1 MNDYL
6 KRKVPL
12 GVKSKLDLLLTSQYW
27 EIEKIQHF
35 QWKKLLDVIMVC
47 YQQVPYYRT
56 IFKTLGLLPEDITSF
71 EDYKRVPILKKTDIQ
86 GHLENM
92 VAENT
97 DRSELVLNST
107 GGSTGMPLNFYQ
119 DANFREWADA
129 ARIRAW
135 RYMAGVGENEL
146 EAVFWGAIRDIGAG
160 ITVRQTLYN
169 YFRDRTLCLN
179 TFDLDE
185 QMLRRFLQIY
195 NLLKPPLV
203 RGYASS
209 LYYVAC
215 YVEKHGLKIHQPR
228 QVISSTEV
236 LHERMRDTIEHV
248 FGCDVLDSYG
258 CREVSQIATECEA
271 HAGLH
276 LVVENQYVEI
286 IDNELI
292 VTNLNNHGMPL
303 LRYKIGDMASRID
316 STPCTCGRSSP
327 RIVKLIGRDNDN
339 IQLGEKI
346 INEVYFEFLF
356 FGIQSVV
363 QYQVVYVRSRDEL
376 HVKLHLKND
385 AVDVGDIV
393 KKRIKTDFNFE
404 NVIIEYTDSFLKTPT
419 GKLRFVYPID

>member
-1 MNDYL
+1 
-6 KRKVPL
+6 
-12 GVKSKLDLLLTSQYW
+12 
-27 EIEKIQHF
+27 
-35 QWKKLLDVIMVC
+35 
-47 YQQVPYYRT
+47 
-56 IFKTLGLLPEDITSF
+56 
-71 EDYKRVPILKKTDIQ
+71 
-86 GHLENM
+86 
-92 VAENT
+92 
-97 DRSELVLNST
+97 
-107 GGSTGMPLNFYQ
+107 MPLNFYQ